1 VVPYSERKSISTERT
16 FNKDTIDTD
25 KLKSIIVGMTER
37 LAFQLR
43 TENKLTACIAVKI
56 RYSDFNTYT
65 QQIKIP
71 YTSLDHILID
81 HAKDL
86 LNKLYQK
93 RLLVRLVGVKFS
105 HLVQGNYQLNLFEN
119 SEKQLLLYQAMDKM
133 RNQYGKYSVQ
143 RAISMDIKHP
153 DFNVFN
159 PKKTAK

>member
-1 VVPYSERKSISTERT
+1 
-16 FNKDTIDTD
+16 
-25 KLKSIIVGMTER
+25 
-37 LAFQLR
+37 
-43 TENKLTACIAVKI
+43 
-56 RYSDFNTYT
+56 
-65 QQIKIP
+65 
-71 YTSLDHILID
+71 
-81 HAKDL
+81 
-86 LNKLYQK
+86 
-93 RLLVRLVGVKFS
+93 LLVRLVGVKFS